1 MRPFADPA
9 AVPSV
14 LGTQPYPGGTHI
26 CLVGHNMPPLQLS
39 MTSLEWALA
48 SSLLPLFWF
57 LEREFVLLLV
67 LEDQLGGVFH
77 ELRPWLPSRLVY
89 LGEALPRDLVPLDS
103 ELVVVVGQP
112 VDLVDL
118 LAP

>member
-48 SSLLPLFWF
+48 SSLLPPFWI

-77 ELRPWLPSRLVY
+77 ELRPWLPSRLVD